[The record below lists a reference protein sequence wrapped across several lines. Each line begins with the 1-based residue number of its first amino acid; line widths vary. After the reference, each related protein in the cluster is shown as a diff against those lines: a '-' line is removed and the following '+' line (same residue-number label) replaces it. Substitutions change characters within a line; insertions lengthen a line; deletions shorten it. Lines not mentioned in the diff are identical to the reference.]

1 VEGRD
6 LRVEEVEAELQ
17 AAATVPELMRLAARR
32 VTDLLG
38 GSGCA
43 ISRILGDVLV
53 ELAEFAGTRPTL
65 YLGHGYLISDYPLT
79 RDAVET
85 REPRSVYVHDPDADQ
100 REVELL
106 LELKF
111 ESVLMVPI
119 CVGET
124 VWGLAEIYREGVPRF
139 VDVDAERA
147 KRVFDLV
154 GERVGQ
160 LERAA

>member
-1 VEGRD
+1 MEGRD
-6 LRVEEVEAELQ
+6 LRVDEVETALQ
-17 AAATVPELMRLAARR
+17 GAATVPELMRLAARL
-32 VTDLLG
+32 VTDLLD

-65 YLGHGYLISDYPLT
+65 YLGHGYLLSDYPLT
-79 RDAVET
+79 REAVEQ
-85 REPRSVYVHDPDADQ
+85 RQPRSVYVHDPDADE

-106 LELKF
+106 NELRF
-111 ESVLMVPI
+111 TSVLMVPI
-119 CVGET
+119 CVGQT

-154 GERVGQ
+154 GKRVRQ

>member
-6 LRVEEVEAELQ
+6 LRVEEIERELQ
-17 AAATVPELMRLAARR
+17 GAATVPELMRLAARL
-32 VTDLLG
+32 VTELLG
-38 GSGCA
+38 GNGCA

-53 ELAEFAGTRPTL
+53 ELAEFAGTRQTL

-79 RDAVET
+79 REAVEQ
-85 REPRSVYVHDPDADQ
+85 RQPRSVYVHDPDADQ

-106 LELKF
+106 KELQF
-111 ESVLMVPI
+111 ASLLMVPI

-139 VDVDAERA
+139 VDADAERA
-147 KRVFDLV
+147 KRVFDFV

-160 LERAA
+160 IERAA

>member
-6 LRVEEVEAELQ
+6 LRVEEIEAELLT
-17 AAATVPELMRLAARR
+17 AATVPELMRLAARR
-32 VTDLLG
+32 VTDLLA

-53 ELAEFAGTRPTL
+53 ELAEFAGTRKTL

-79 RDAVET
+79 REAVEQ
-85 REPRSVYVHDPDADQ
+85 REPRSVYIHDPDADQ

-106 LELKF
+106 NELNF
-111 ESVLMVPI
+111 ASVLMVPI
-119 CVGET
+119 CVGQT

-139 VDVDAERA
+139 VDVDARRA
-147 KRVFDLV
+147 KRVFDFV
-154 GERVGQ
+154 GERVAQ
-160 LERAA
+160 IERAA